1 MKRRTFLSRAATF
14 AVATGV
20 WPRAAGGAETPRAE
34 LRLGLVSAAT
44 YGYQG
49 PRTLGSH
56 HGTAFAAT
64 FNGWD
69 EEKIRSWKGTFVK
82 SRRRIPGARVTKI
95 WDPDAAAARQL
106 AEICGIAHVAA
117 TAEACSQGVDAVL
130 IVDDGSGAHWK
141 YAIEPLRRGV
151 PVFCDKPLAMT
162 AREAQALAKIVRE
175 TRTPFMSASSLRF
188 VPDIVK
194 LRGELPQIGPVHLAS
209 AACGNELVY
218 YGIHALSMIYAVLGR
233 GAVSALNV
241 GQPGRNLVRLR
252 FAGGRDVM
260 LTVADRE
267 WMRSG
272 YQISLYGAK
281 GWRTVT
287 PDLTDLYVHLLE
299 AFLAFL
305 RTGRESVPVEEEVEI
320 IAALEAG
327 KRSLELGREVT
338 LREVLGPE

>member
-1 MKRRTFLSRAATF
+1 MA
-14 AVATGV
+14 
-20 WPRAAGGAETPRAE
+20 AAGMTMNRKLGAQAAPTAE
-34 LRLGLVSAAT
+34 LRLALVSAAT
-44 YGYQG
+44 YGYHA
-49 PRTLGSH
+49 PRTPGSH
-56 HGTAFAAT
+56 HGTAFATA

-69 EEKIRSWKGTFVK
+69 EDKLRGWKGTFVK
-82 SRRRIPGARVTKI
+82 SRRRIAGARVTKI
-95 WDPDAAAARQL
+95 WDPGIAAARQL
-106 AEICGIAHVAA
+106 ADICGIAHVAA
-117 TAEACSQGVDAVL
+117 TPEACSEGVDAVL

-141 YAIEPLRRGV
+141 YALDPLRRGV

-162 AREAQALAKIVRE
+162 GREARALAKIVRE

-188 VPDIVK
+188 VPDILR

-209 AACGNELVY
+209 AACGNELIY

-233 GAVSALNV
+233 GAISALNV

-252 FAGGRDVM
+252 FEDGRDVM

-281 GWRTVT
+281 GWRTLT
-287 PDLTDLYVHLLE
+287 PDLADLYVHLLE
-299 AFLAFL
+299 ALLTLL
-305 RTGRESVPVEEEVEI
+305 RTGRESVPVEEEAEL

-338 LREVLGPE
+338 LREVLEPE